1 MHEALFS
8 IKVLLD
14 QFKDGLQKVKVLHLI
29 QSFPYQFAPLFISN
43 GEISADEV
51 VGALHFD
58 SGRQNEVAVE
68 FFRRY
73 IFGLQQEGINFMLH
87 V

>member
-1 MHEALFS
+1 MHEALFG

-29 QSFPYQFAPLFISN
+29 QSFPNEFAPLFISN

-51 VGALHFD
+51 VGALHFNNG
-58 SGRQNEVAVE
+58 SQNEVAVE
-68 FFRRY
+68 FFKRY
-73 IFGLQQEGINFMLH
+73 IFDLTQKGIDFILH
-87 V
+87 A